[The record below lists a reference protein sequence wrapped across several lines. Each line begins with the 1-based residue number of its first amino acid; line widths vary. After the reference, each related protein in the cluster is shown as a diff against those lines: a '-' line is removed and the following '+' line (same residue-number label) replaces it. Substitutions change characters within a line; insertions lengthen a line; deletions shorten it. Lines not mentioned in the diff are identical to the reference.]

1 MMALRNELLLCL
13 SAMIAGIGVAAF
25 HPEAARL
32 VRAASTGNSDTSMSF
47 FSTGGALDFACE
59 PLLASWL
66 LTRFGVENGAILL
79 LVPGALMVWFILSQQ
94 RLLAHVH
101 GQARSKAGN
110 RGPRQSGVDR
120 GMFSPGDWFRS
131 VADPCHFSL

>member
-32 VRAASTGNSDTSMSF
+32 VRAASTGNSATSMSF

-79 LVPGALMVWFILSQQ
+79 LVPGALFILSQQ

-120 GMFSPGDWFRS
+120 WDVFSW
-131 VADPCHFSL
+131 